1 MAEFAVYFLI
11 EKLTILLNEN
21 AQLFKGVRQDFEY
34 VRDELERMIAFLRV
48 ADGFEESDPELNV
61 WVKQVR
67 EIAYDT
73 EDVIDEFLLHS
84 KHDHCSHGI
93 RGFLGELYFSI
104 KKLKFT
110 RKVSA
115 ELRSIISRVR
125 NIAQGHQRYRYKLS
139 IQEQDSSSGFLD
151 YSVTDRRGDALLLEE
166 GELVGIDNP
175 KQNLI
180 RLLMEEDPGLKV
192 ISVVGMGGLGKT
204 TLVKR
209 VFDDAVVK
217 KHFQNHAWLTVS
229 QFKIEDLLKDII
241 QQLFDEIKQP
251 LPERIGSMNSNRL
264 KEIIREFLRRR
275 RYVLVFDDVWSIP
288 AWEAIKY
295 ALPNENHGSR
305 IILTTRLIN
314 VASAS
319 CIETDGYVYELNPL
333 SEEESWTLF
342 CQKAFQGNSCPQH
355 LIEICSNILRNC
367 GGLPLAIV
375 AIGGLLAT
383 KNTLRVSE
391 WEMLNHSLGP
401 ELEGNDKLES
411 MKNILL
417 LSFNDLPYYLKPCF
431 LYLSVYPEDHLI
443 EHNTLIRLWIMEGF
457 VKQKEG
463 RTVEEVAE
471 GYLNELIN
479 RSLIFMVKTNDDG
492 SLKYGQIHDLY
503 REVILLKV
511 REQNFVTT
519 ANEQKTMWPGRVR
532 RLSIHN
538 TLEHVKKER
547 YGTQVR
553 SLLTFGVTDPQ
564 SMLNILQLLS
574 SFRMLKVLTL
584 KDVPLLTVP
593 EATFT
598 LFRLRH
604 LSLRNTK
611 VKVLP
616 RSIKNLKK
624 LEILDL
630 KQTYITELPVEIL
643 ELHCLSHLLLYRT
656 VVYSYLPYHC
666 SYGFKAL
673 KGIGGLISLRKLV
686 YMEASCG
693 SDAIKEISMMT
704 ELRRLCITKLR
715 REDGMAI
722 CSSIKKLH
730 NLRSLNLKS
739 TEEDMVLDLQ
749 YLSSPPPFL
758 QRLYLTGRI
767 EKFPVWIQ
775 SLHNLIKVYF
785 RWSKLSDDPL
795 QYLQD
800 LPNLV
805 HLEFLVGFTGEEL
818 CFKSGKFQRLKLLN
832 FDKLEPLRRVIVEED
847 AMPHLEK
854 LVIQRCNLLQRIP
867 RGIEHLIELKV
878 VEFFDMPDEFISTM
892 DPHRL
897 GEDYC
902 KVAHIPEVYYTF
914 WRNGGWEIYPLDQNP
929 ADENSRQP
937 RTVIRTQGRRNSL

>member
-1 MAEFAVYFLI
+1 MAEIAVYFLI
-11 EKLTILLNEN
+11 EKLTIILNEKV
-21 AQLFKGVRQDFEY
+21 QLFKGVKQDFEY
-34 VRDELERMIAFLRV
+34 VRDELERMVAFLRV
-48 ADGFEESDPELNV
+48 ADGFEESDPELKV

-73 EDVIDEFLLHS
+73 EDVIDKFLLHS
-84 KHDHCSHGI
+84 KHDHSRRGI
-93 RGFLGELYFSI
+93 HGFLGKLYFSI

-115 ELRSIISRVR
+115 EIRSIISRVR

-139 IQEQDSSSGFLD
+139 IQEQGSSSGFLD
-151 YSVTDRRGDALLLEE
+151 FSVTDRRGDALLLEE
-166 GELVGIDNP
+166 GELVGIENP

-217 KHFQNHAWLTVS
+217 KHFHNHAWLTVS
-229 QFKIEDLLKDII
+229 QFKIEDLLKDMI

-319 CIETDGYVYELNPL
+319 CIETDGYMYELKPL

-355 LIEICSNILRNC
+355 LIEICSNILRKC

-375 AIGGLLAT
+375 AVGGLLAT

-391 WEMLNHSLGP
+391 WEMLNQSLGP

-431 LYLSVYPEDHLI
+431 LYLSIYPEDHLI
-443 EHNTLIRLWIMEGF
+443 EHNILIRLWIMEGF

-492 SLKYGQIHDLY
+492 SLKYGHIHDLY
-503 REVILLKV
+503 REVILSKA

-538 TLEHVKKER
+538 TLEH
-547 YGTQVR
+547 
-553 SLLTFGVTDPQ
+553 
-564 SMLNILQLLS
+564 
-574 SFRMLKVLTL
+574 
-584 KDVPLLTVP
+584 
-593 EATFT
+593 
-598 LFRLRH
+598 
-604 LSLRNTK
+604 
-611 VKVLP
+611 
-616 RSIKNLKK
+616 
-624 LEILDL
+624 
-630 KQTYITELPVEIL
+630 
-643 ELHCLSHLLLYRT
+643 
-656 VVYSYLPYHC
+656 
-666 SYGFKAL
+666 AL
-673 KGIGGLISLRKLV
+673 KGIGGLISLRKLG

-704 ELRRLCITKLR
+704 ELRRL
-715 REDGMAI
+715 
-722 CSSIKKLH
+722 
-730 NLRSLNLKS
+730 
-739 TEEDMVLDLQ
+739 
-749 YLSSPPPFL
+749 
-758 QRLYLTGRI
+758 
-767 EKFPVWIQ
+767 
-775 SLHNLIKVYF
+775 
-785 RWSKLSDDPL
+785 
-795 QYLQD
+795 
-800 LPNLV
+800 
-805 HLEFLVGFTGEEL
+805 
-818 CFKSGKFQRLKLLN
+818 
-832 FDKLEPLRRVIVEED
+832 RVIVEED

-878 VEFFDMPDEFISTM
+878 VEFFDMPDEFITTM
-892 DPHRL
+892 DPNRL

-914 WRNGGWEIYPLDQNP
+914 WRDGGWEIYPLDQNP

-937 RTVIRTQGRRNSL
+937 RTVIRTQGRRNSLVSDAAEEVNPELKVWVKQVRDVAYDTEDIIDEFMLHLTHECHHRVDSAGHQRYRYKLNVLEEGSSSFSTCNIGIARQGDALLVDECELVGIENAKQKLIQWVLEGDPKFKVVSVVGMGGSGKTTLVKKVYDNALVKKHFDNHAWIMVSGRSRLWSS

>member
-1 MAEFAVYFLI
+1 MAESAVYFLI
-11 EKLTILLNEN
+11 EKLTILLSEK
-21 AQLFKGVRQDFEY
+21 AKLFKGVRKDFEY

-48 ADGFEESDPELNV
+48 ADGFEESDPELKV

-67 EIAYDT
+67 EIANDT

-84 KHDHCSHGI
+84 TLNHGRHGI
-93 RGFLGELYFSI
+93 HGFLGELCSS
-104 KKLKFT
+104 LKNFIFT
-110 RKVSA
+110 PKVAS
-115 ELRSIISRVR
+115 EIRSIISRVR
-125 NIAQGHQRYRYKLS
+125 NIAEGHQRYCYKLS
-139 IQEQDSSSGFLD
+139 IQEQGSSSGFVD
-151 YSVTDRRGDALLLEE
+151 YSVNDCRGDALLLKE
-166 GELVGIDNP
+166 GELVGIEHH

-180 RLLMEEDPGLKV
+180 RMLIEKDLGLKV

-209 VFDDAVVK
+209 LFDDSVVK

-229 QFKIEDLLKDII
+229 RSFKIEDLLKDTI

-251 LPERIGSMNSNRL
+251 LPEGTGSMNSNRL
-264 KEIIREFLRRR
+264 KEIIREFLLGR

-314 VASAS
+314 VASSS
-319 CIETDGYVYELNPL
+319 CIETNGFVYELNPL

-342 CQKAFQGNSCPQH
+342 CQKTFQGNSCPHH
-355 LIEICSNILRNC
+355 LIEICSNILRKC

-383 KNTLRVSE
+383 KNMSRVGE

-401 ELEGNDKLES
+401 ELEGNDALES

-431 LYLSVYPEDHLI
+431 LYLSIYPEDHLI

-463 RTVEEVAE
+463 RTLEEVAE

-479 RSLIFMVKTNDDG
+479 RSLVVMVKTNDDG

-503 REVILLKV
+503 REVILSKA
-511 REQNFVTT
+511 REQNLVTT
-519 ANEQKTMWPGRVR
+519 NEQKTMWPTRVR

-547 YGTQVR
+547 YGTRAR
-553 SLLTFGVTDPQ
+553 SLLTFGVTDVQ

-574 SFRMLKVLTL
+574 SFRMLKVLSL
-584 KDVPLLTVP
+584 KDVPLPAVP
-593 EATFT
+593 KAIFT
-598 LFRLRH
+598 MLHLRH

-616 RSIKNLKK
+616 GSIKKLKM
-624 LEILDL
+624 LETLDL
-630 KQTYITELPVEIL
+630 KQTYITELPVQIL
-643 ELHCLSHLLLYRT
+643 ELHHLSHLLLYRH
-656 VVYSYLPYHC
+656 VVYSYLPYDC
-666 SYGFKAL
+666 AYGFKAI
-673 KGIGGLISLRKLV
+673 KGIGRLISLRKLG

-693 SDAIKEISMMT
+693 SDTIKEISMMT
-704 ELRRLCITKLR
+704 ELRRLCLTKLR
-715 REDGMAI
+715 REDGMAV
-722 CSSIKKLH
+722 CSSIEKLH

-739 TEEDMVLDLQ
+739 TEEDEVLDLQ

-758 QRLYLTGRI
+758 QRLYLTGCI
-767 EKFPVWIQ
+767 EKFPIWIQ
-775 SLHNLIKVYF
+775 SLHSLIKVYF
-785 RWSKLSDDPL
+785 RWSKLRDDPL

-800 LPNLV
+800 LPSLV

-818 CFKSGKFQRLKLLN
+818 CFKAGKFQRLKLLN
-832 FDKLEPLRRVIVEED
+832 FDKLEPLRRVVVEEG

-854 LVIQRCNLLQRIP
+854 LVIQRCNLLERIP
-867 RGIEHLIELKV
+867 QGIEHLIELKV
-878 VEFFDMPDEFISTM
+878 AEFFDMPDEFIKTM

-914 WRNGGWEIYPLDQNP
+914 WRDGGWEIYPLEQNP
-929 ADENSRQP
+929 ADMNFRQP

>member
-11 EKLTILLNEN
+11 EKLTVLSIEKVK
-21 AQLFKGVRQDFEY
+21 LFKGVRTDFEF
-34 VRDELERMIAFLRV
+34 VRDELERMTAFLRV
-48 ADGFEESDPELNV
+48 ADSFEESDPELKV

-67 EIAYDT
+67 EMAYDT
-73 EDVIDEFLLHS
+73 EDVIDEFLLRS
-84 KHDHCSHGI
+84 THDHGRHGI
-93 RGFLGELYFSI
+93 HGFLGELYFSI
-104 KKLKFT
+104 KKFKST
-110 RKVSA
+110 RKVAS
-115 ELRSIISRVR
+115 EIRSIISRLR
-125 NIAQGHQRYRYKLS
+125 NIAEGHQRYHYKLS
-139 IQEQDSSSGFLD
+139 IQEQGSSSSFVD
-151 YSVTDRRGDALLLEE
+151 YSVTDGRGDALLLEE
-166 GELVGIDNP
+166 GELVGIDHH
-175 KQNLI
+175 KQSLI
-180 RLLMEEDPGLKV
+180 RLLMKEDPRLKL

-209 VFDDAVVK
+209 VFDDSVVK
-217 KHFQNHAWLTVS
+217 KHFQSHAWLTVS
-229 QFKIEDLLKDII
+229 QLFKIEDLLKDTI

-251 LPERIGSMNSNRL
+251 LPEGIGSMNSNRL
-264 KEIIREFLRRR
+264 KEIIREFLRGR

-295 ALPNENHGSR
+295 ALPKENHGSR

-314 VASAS
+314 VASSS
-319 CIETDGYVYELNPL
+319 CIETDGFVYELKPL

-342 CQKAFQGNSCPQH
+342 CRKTFQGNSCPHH
-355 LIEICSNILRNC
+355 LIEICSNILRHC

-383 KNTLRVSE
+383 KNTSRVGE
-391 WEMLNHSLGP
+391 WEMLNHSLQP
-401 ELEGNDKLES
+401 ELEDNDELES

-431 LYLSVYPEDHLI
+431 LYLSIYPEDHLI
-443 EHNTLIRLWIMEGF
+443 EHNTLIRLWITEGF

-479 RSLIFMVKTNDDG
+479 RSLIFMVKTNDDR

-503 REVILLKV
+503 REVILSKA

-519 ANEQKTMWPGRVR
+519 ASEQKMMWPSRVR

-538 TLEHVKKER
+538 ALEHAKKGT
-547 YGTQVR
+547 YGTRVR
-553 SLLTFGVTDPQ
+553 SLLTFGVTDLQ

-574 SFRMLKVLTL
+574 SFRMLKVLSL
-584 KDVPLLTVP
+584 KDVPLMTVP
-593 EATFT
+593 KAIFT
-598 LFRLRH
+598 MFHLRH

-616 RSIKNLKK
+616 GSIKKLKK
-624 LEILDL
+624 LETLDL

-643 ELHCLSHLLLYRT
+643 ELHRLSHLLLYRH
-656 VVYSYLPYHC
+656 VVYSYLPYDC
-666 SYGFKAL
+666 TDGFKAI
-673 KGIGGLISLRKLV
+673 KGIGGLISLRKLG

-693 SDAIKEISMMT
+693 SDTIKEISMMT
-704 ELRRLCITKLR
+704 ELRRLCLTKLR

-722 CSSIKKLH
+722 CSSIEKLH

-739 TEEDMVLDLQ
+739 TGENEVLDLQ

-758 QRLYLTGRI
+758 QRLYLTGCI
-767 EKFPVWIQ
+767 EKFPIWIR
-775 SLHNLIKVYF
+775 SLQNLIKVYF
-785 RWSKLSDDPL
+785 RWSKLRDDPL

-818 CFKSGKFQRLKLLN
+818 CFKAGKFQRLKLLD
-832 FDKLEPLRRVIVEED
+832 FDKLEPLRRVIVEKG

-854 LVIQRCNLLQRIP
+854 LVIQRCNLLERIP
-867 RGIEHLIELKV
+867 QGIEHLIELKV
-878 VEFFDMPDEFISTM
+878 VEFFDMPDEFIMTM
-892 DPHRL
+892 DPRRL
-897 GEDYC
+897 GDDYC

-914 WRNGGWEIYPLDQNP
+914 WRDGGWEIYSLEQNP
-929 ADENSRQP
+929 AD
-937 RTVIRTQGRRNSL
+937 VIRTQGRRNSL